1 MKVLMLSQAEVT
13 ALLDLDRL
21 LDALEEGFR
30 AVSSGKVEV
39 PGRTAVT
46 TEHDGWLGTMPGYG
60 AGLGLGVKLVSVFP
74 HNDAA
79 GLPSHQAL
87 IALFDPAN
95 GSPLA
100 VMDGTRITAIR
111 TAGAAAVSTRHL
123 ARKDSRVL
131 AIIGAGVQGG
141 AHLEIF
147 PRVRDFQEIR
157 IASRTI
163 DSARKLAALN
173 PKAHAVES
181 FEQAARGADVIAM
194 CTHSSTPVVRSEWV
208 APGTHVTSVGYS
220 APHGELDRELAD
232 RANLFVESRGR
243 VQLAAGRLHGARRH
257 GPAQGERGGRG
268 FAGQAARTGLR
279 RRDHRLQVDGPR
291 GRGPGRVRPG
301 LSEGESQGGRIV
313 GRALAASG
321 ANRRLHAPERN
332 SRGIASFCMQV
343 VVDSGHASMVRRTAA
358 TTRSR
363 VGR

>member
-21 LDALEEGFR
+21 LDALEDGFR

-46 TEHDGWLGTMPGYG
+46 AEHDGWLGTMPGYG

-87 IALFDPAN
+87 IALFDPAT

-123 ARKDSRVL
+123 AREDSRVL
-131 AIIGAGVQGG
+131 AIIGAGVQGH

-157 IASRTI
+157 VASRTP
-163 DSARKLAALN
+163 DSARRLAKRDPRAR
-173 PKAHAVES
+173 AVER
-181 FEQAARGADVIAM
+181 FEDAVRGADVIAL
-194 CTHSSTPVVRSEWV
+194 CTHSGAPVIRREWV
-208 APGTHVTSVGYS
+208 SQGSHVSSVGFALPS
-220 APHGELDRELAD
+220 GELDRELAEAA
-232 RANLFVESRGR
+232 RLFVESR
-243 VQLAAGRLHGARRH
+243 AA
-257 GPAQGERGGRG
+257 
-268 FAGQAARTGLR
+268 
-279 RRDHRLQVDGPR
+279 
-291 GRGPGRVRPG
+291 
-301 LSEGESQGGRIV
+301 
-313 GRALAASG
+313 
-321 ANRRLHAPERN
+321 
-332 SRGIASFCMQV
+332 
-343 VVDSGHASMVRRTAA
+343 
-358 TTRSR
+358 
-363 VGR
+363 

>member
-1 MKVLMLSQAEVT
+1 MLSQAEVT

-87 IALFDPAN
+87 IALFDPAT
-95 GSPLA
+95 GSPVA

-131 AIIGAGVQGG
+131 AIIGAGVQGH

-157 IASRTI
+157 IASRAI

-181 FEQAARGADVIAM
+181 FEEAARGADVIAM
-194 CTHSSTPVVRSEWV
+194 CTHSSTPVVRREWV
-208 APGTHVTSVGYS
+208 GPGTHVTSVGYS
-220 APHGELDRELAD
+220 APHGELDRALAD
-232 RANLFVESRGR
+232 AANLFVESRAAAFSAPPAGCLE
-243 VQLAAGRLHGARRH
+243 LAGVDPEKASAM
-257 GPAQGERGGRG
+257 GEVLLGKR
-268 FAGQAARTGLR
+268 
-279 RRDHRLQVDGPR
+279 
-291 GRGPGRVRPG
+291 PGRASDDEISVYKSMG
-301 LSEGESQGGRIV
+301 HAVED
-313 GRALAASG
+313 LAASG
-321 ANRRLHAPERN
+321 LVYREAKA
-332 SRGIASFCMQV
+332 RGAGSSV
-343 VVDSGHASMVRRTAA
+343 EL
-358 TTRSR
+358 
-363 VGR
+363 

>member
-1 MKVLMLSQAEVT
+1 MLSQAEVT

-87 IALFDPAN
+87 IALFDPAT
-95 GSPLA
+95 GSPVA

-131 AIIGAGVQGG
+131 AIIGAGVQGH

-157 IASRTI
+157 IASRAI

-181 FEQAARGADVIAM
+181 FEEAARGADVIAM
-194 CTHSSTPVVRSEWV
+194 CTHSSTPVVRREWV
-208 APGTHVTSVGYS
+208 GPGTHVTSVGYS
-220 APHGELDRELAD
+220 APHGELDRALAD
-232 RANLFVESRGR
+232 AANLFVESRAAAFSAPPAGCME
-243 VQLAAGRLHGARRH
+243 LAGMDPEKASEM
-257 GPAQGERGGRG
+257 GEVLLGKRPGRG
-268 FAGQAARTGLR
+268 SDDEITVYKSMGHAVE
-279 RRDHRLQVDGPR
+279 D
-291 GRGPGRVRPG
+291 
-301 LSEGESQGGRIV
+301 
-313 GRALAASG
+313 LAASG
-321 ANRRLHAPERN
+321 LVYREAKA
-332 SRGIASFCMQV
+332 RGAGSSV
-343 VVDSGHASMVRRTAA
+343 EL
-358 TTRSR
+358 
-363 VGR
+363 

>member
-1 MKVLMLSQAEVT
+1 MLSQAEVT

-21 LDALEEGFR
+21 LEALEEGFR

-131 AIIGAGVQGG
+131 AIIGAGVQGH

-157 IASRTI
+157 IASRAI

-181 FEQAARGADVIAM
+181 FEEAARGADVIAM
-194 CTHSSTPVVRSEWV
+194 CTHSSTPVVRREWV
-208 APGTHVTSVGYS
+208 GPGTHVTSVGYS
-220 APHGELDRELAD
+220 APHGELDRALAD
-232 RANLFVESRGR
+232 AANLFVESRAAAFSAPPAGCME
-243 VQLAAGRLHGARRH
+243 LAGMDPEKASEM
-257 GPAQGERGGRG
+257 GEVLLGKRPGRG
-268 FAGQAARTGLR
+268 SDDEITVYKSMGHAVE
-279 RRDHRLQVDGPR
+279 D
-291 GRGPGRVRPG
+291 
-301 LSEGESQGGRIV
+301 
-313 GRALAASG
+313 LAASG
-321 ANRRLHAPERN
+321 LVYREAKA
-332 SRGIASFCMQV
+332 RGAGSSV
-343 VVDSGHASMVRRTAA
+343 EL
-358 TTRSR
+358 
-363 VGR
+363 